1 MSSKF
6 KFFSVL
12 TLAAIVAVGST
23 AVFAQEDKTTPPPA
37 VDKADKAG
45 KFGKRGRMGRHGFGK
60 FGRFGGFG
68 RHRGGMGFME
78 SLNLTDAQKAQLKS
92 IREANKPDA
101 ALMEELRAIRESRK
115 AGQDITAEQRARLHA
130 IHDQMRVKR
139 QQVHD
144 QIQNVFTAEQK
155 ALIEQRK
162 LEMKTRMEQF
172 KQNRE
177 LRRKQKVDATPAEKP
192 AV

>member
-6 KFFSVL
+6 KFFSIL
-12 TLAAIVAVGST
+12 TLGAVVAVGST
-23 AVFAQEDKTTPPPA
+23 AVFAQEDKATAPTTTESTE
-37 VDKADKAG
+37 KAG
-45 KFGKRGRMGRHGFGK
+45 KFGGRGGHGHRK
-60 FGRFGGFG
+60 FGRFGKRGGFG
-68 RHRGGMGFME
+68 RHGGGMGFMHN
-78 SLNLTDAQKAQLKS
+78 LNLTDAQKAQIKA
-92 IREANKPDA
+92 IREANKPDT
-101 ALMEELRAIRESRK
+101 ALMEELRTIRESRK
-115 AGQDITAEQRARLHA
+115 AGTDLTAEQKTRLHA

-139 QQVHD
+139 QQAHD

-177 LRRKQKVDATPAEKP
+177 LRRKQKVDTTTTDKP

>member
-6 KFFSVL
+6 RFFSVL
-12 TLAAIVAVGST
+12 TLAAVVAVGSS
-23 AVFAQEDKTTPPPA
+23 AVLAQEDKAAAPTTTETTE
-37 VDKADKAG
+37 KAG
-45 KFGKRGRMGRHGFGK
+45 KFGNPGGHGRHRFGK
-60 FGRFGGFG
+60 RGGFG

-78 SLNLTDAQKAQLKS
+78 GLNLTDAQKAQLKS

-101 ALMEELRAIRESRK
+101 AVMEELRSIRESRK
-115 AGQDITAEQRARLHA
+115 SGQDITAEQKARLHA
-130 IHDQMRVKR
+130 IHDQMRTNR
-139 QQVHD
+139 QKVHD

-177 LRRKQKVDATPAEKP
+177 LRRKQKVDTTTTDKP